1 MVNVQRAALLALA
14 LLGLCAGASGASS
27 KCFRPAAVG
36 GQCAG
41 EEMLCFE
48 ADVSTAGSEPKLVL
62 SLLKLVAHVKQLE
75 ARIASLSAAAGG
87 GKKVPAKTANQL
99 KALNK
104 ERAKTIA
111 LVSKTMRQLSWS
123 PATGECRDMDY
134 CKIGTLLAT
143 QDGAD
148 FLNMQC
154 SREAPGQDDFGCE
167 YGLPPAGES
176 ATLPAMRCDEFFPGD
191 A

>member
-1 MVNVQRAALLALA
+1 MVNVVRAALLALA
-14 LLGLCAGASGASS
+14 LLGLCAGVSGA
-27 KCFRPAAVG
+27 KRTCFRPAAVG
-36 GQCAG
+36 GQCAD

-48 ADVSTAGSEPKLVL
+48 ADVSAAGSEPKLVL
-62 SLLKLVAHVKQLE
+62 SLLKLVAHVEQLE
-75 ARIASLSAAAGG
+75 ARIASLSAAPGG
-87 GKKVPAKTANQL
+87 GRKAARANSL

-104 ERAKTIA
+104 ERTKTVA
-111 LVSKTMRQLSWS
+111 LVSKTLRQLSWS

-134 CKIGTLLAT
+134 CKSGTLLAT

-154 SREAPGQDDFGCE
+154 SRDAPGQDDFGCE
-167 YGLPPAGES
+167 YGLPPAGEP
-176 ATLPAMRCDEFFPGD
+176 ATLPGIRCDEFFPSD